1 MGKRQQPRNK
11 PIPDPTANSLDLA
24 TLTPWLEQHID
35 GFHGPLRAKQFAS
48 GQSNPT
54 FQLITPQKTFV
65 LRRKPAGVLL
75 KSAHAVDREF
85 RVQKAL
91 ASSDVPVAR
100 MHALCEDDRI
110 IGSLFYV
117 MDEIDGRNFNTP
129 RMGDLTPE
137 ARSQIIG
144 ETNRVLAAIHDV
156 DLAATGLTNYGPEGN
171 YYRRQLDRWSKQY
184 RASET
189 EHIAAMDALIN
200 WLNINMPDDDGQRS
214 LVHGDYRIDNM
225 LFAKDEPA
233 CLAVLDWEL
242 STLGHPYADLATVIM
257 QWAMPEG
264 EDGRG
269 LAGVDRQ
276 AHGLWSDVQ
285 FIDAY
290 CDRRGLAGIEN
301 FGFYLAFCNFRM
313 AGILQGVKKRALDGN
328 ASNPEKALKLGDY
341 VINFAEGGLAATLN
355 AQ

>member
-1 MGKRQQPRNK
+1 MGKRQLPRNK
-11 PIPDPTANSLDLA
+11 SIPDSTANSLDLA
-24 TLTPWLEQHID
+24 ALTPWLEQHID

-100 MHALCEDDRI
+100 MHALCEDDSI
-110 IGSLFYV
+110 IGSSFYV

-129 RMGDLTPE
+129 LMGDLTPE

-184 RASET
+184 RTSET

-200 WLNINMPDDDGQRS
+200 WLEINMPDDDGQRS

-225 LFAKDEPA
+225 LFAKDGPA

-276 AHGLWSDVQ
+276 AHGLWSDAQ
-285 FIDAY
+285 FIDSY

>member
-1 MGKRQQPRNK
+1 MGKRQLPRNR

-137 ARSQIIG
+137 ERSQIIG

-200 WLNINMPDDDGQRS
+200 WLDINMPDDDGQRS

-225 LFAKDEPA
+225 LFAKDGPA

-276 AHGLWSDVQ
+276 AHGLWSDAQ

-290 CDRRGLAGIEN
+290 CDRRGLVGIEN

>member
-1 MGKRQQPRNK
+1 MGKRQIPRNK

-24 TLTPWLEQHID
+24 TLTPWLEQHIN
-35 GFHGPLRAKQFAS
+35 GFRGPLRAKQFAS

-110 IGSLFYV
+110 IGSSFYV
-117 MDEIDGRNFNTP
+117 MDEIDGRSFNTP

-225 LFAKDEPA
+225 LFAKDGPA

-276 AHGLWSDVQ
+276 AHGLWSDAQ